1 MAMEDDKK
9 IPAEEIPSDVSP
21 LMIAVL
27 QGHIGT
33 VRMMISQGYDVL
45 QKTKTGETAMTFA
58 ERLRNETLIEMLNA
72 AMNKQ
77 KEKASKP
84 ANYDPTLFASCRR
97 VGVDKKIAAPMRTV
111 VYQTR
116 RVK

>member
-1 MAMEDDKK
+1 MSMDDEKK
-9 IPAEEIPSDVSP
+9 IPAEEIPIDVSP

-27 QGHIGT
+27 QGHIAS

-45 QKTKTGETAMTFA
+45 QKTKTGETALTFA
-58 ERLRNETLIEMLNA
+58 ERLCNETLIEMLSN

-77 KEKASKP
+77 KEKAAKP

-97 VGVDKKIAAPMRTV
+97 VSFD
-111 VYQTR
+111 R
-116 RVK
+116 RIVADPKRIKMF

>member
-1 MAMEDDKK
+1 MAEDKR

-27 QGHIGT
+27 QGHIAT

-58 ERLRNETLIEMLNA
+58 QRLSNETLIEMLHA

-77 KEKASKP
+77 KEKAVKP

-97 VGVDKKIAAPMRTV
+97 VGFDKRIVADPKRI
-111 VYQTR
+111 
-116 RVK
+116 KFF